1 VAVTPSG
8 ASLEQLAR
16 EHAAFRRVATLVASE
31 PPPDEVF
38 TAVAR
43 EAGLLLGAQR
53 GTLLRVVNPQ
63 WAEVVA
69 SWSDGMAPALPV
81 GHCAAI
87 EEGRG
92 LLGQMLQ
99 TARPVRIEDFD
110 EVGGVVA
117 ALMRELG
124 VRSGVGGPIVI
135 GGRVWGAV
143 TAAWPGEGPPPIG
156 AEDRLAAFA
165 VLVAHAVQNA
175 QTRNEL
181 AASRARLV
189 EASDEARRRIERDL
203 HDGAQQRL
211 VVTAL
216 ELSMLER
223 KLDQAPEA
231 ARAMLARARE
241 QLACG
246 LSELRDLARGI
257 HPTVLTE
264 RGLEAAVT
272 DLAQRAPL
280 PVDLRVA
287 VPDRLDPTI
296 EAAAYFLV
304 SEALT
309 NVAKYAHAERVS
321 VDIAATDGAVE
332 VTIADD
338 GAGGADAAKGSG
350 LRGLIDRVTAL
361 GGRMDVSSPPG
372 RGTRLSAR
380 LPVNVLATVHAQAAT
395 LP

>member
-1 VAVTPSG
+1 MTVTPAG

-16 EHAAFRRVATLVASE
+16 EQAVLRRVATLVASE

-53 GTLLRVVNPQ
+53 GTLLRVVSPR

-69 SWSDGMAPALPV
+69 SWSDGMAPPLPV
-81 GHCAAI
+81 GHGAAI

-143 TAAWPGEGPPPIG
+143 TAAWPGEGPPPQG

-165 VLVAHAVQNA
+165 ELVAYAVQNA

-189 EASDEARRRIERDL
+189 EASDEARRQIERDL

-223 KLDQAPEA
+223 KLDRDPQA
-231 ARAMLARARE
+231 ARATLARAQE

-257 HPTVLTE
+257 HPSVLTE
-264 RGLEAAVT
+264 HGLEAALT
-272 DLAQRAPL
+272 ALAQRAPL
-280 PVDLRVA
+280 PVDIHVA
-287 VPDRLDPTI
+287 VPERPDPTI

-309 NVAKYAHAERVS
+309 NVAKYARADRVS
-321 VDIAATDGAVE
+321 VDIEAADGRLE
-332 VTIADD
+332 VTVADD
-338 GAGGADAAKGSG
+338 GAGGADATKGSG
-350 LRGLIDRVTAL
+350 LRGLVDRVTAL
-361 GGRMDVSSPPG
+361 GGQMDVSSPPG
-372 RGTRLSAR
+372 QGTRLSAE
-380 LPVNVLATVHAQAAT
+380 LPVNVLAGVHA
-395 LP
+395 

>member
-16 EHAAFRRVATLVASE
+16 EHAALRRVATLVASE

>member
-1 VAVTPSG
+1 
-8 ASLEQLAR
+8 LEQLVR
-16 EHAAFRRVATLVASE
+16 EHAVLRRVATFVASE

-87 EEGRG
+87 EQGRG

-99 TARPVRIEDFD
+99 TARPVRIVDFD

-117 ALMRELG
+117 ALMRDLG

-143 TAAWPGEGPPPIG
+143 TAAWPGEGPPPAG
-156 AEDRLAAFA
+156 AEDRPAFA
-165 VLVAHAVQNA
+165 ELVAYAVQNA
-175 QTRNEL
+175 QGRNEL

-189 EASDEARRRIERDL
+189 EASVEARRQIERDL

-223 KLDQAPEA
+223 KLDGDPEA

-246 LSELRDLARGI
+246 LSELRDLARSTR
-257 HPTVLTE
+257 PSSRNT
-264 RGLEAAVT
+264 ASQ
-272 DLAQRAPL
+272 QRS
-280 PVDLRVA
+280 R
-287 VPDRLDPTI
+287 RSFSGRRCRWTCTSRFRSDPTRR
-296 EAAAYFLV
+296 
-304 SEALT
+304 SRPPPT
-309 NVAKYAHAERVS
+309 
-321 VDIAATDGAVE
+321 
-332 VTIADD
+332 
-338 GAGGADAAKGSG
+338 
-350 LRGLIDRVTAL
+350 
-361 GGRMDVSSPPG
+361 SSS
-372 RGTRLSAR
+372 RRR
-380 LPVNVLATVHAQAAT
+380 
-395 LP
+395 

>member
-1 VAVTPSG
+1 V
-8 ASLEQLAR
+8 R
-16 EHAAFRRVATLVASE
+16 EHAVLRRVATLVASE

-53 GTLLRVVNPQ
+53 GTLLRVVSPE

-143 TAAWPGEGPPPIG
+143 TAAWPGEGPPPLG

-165 VLVAHAVQNA
+165 ELVAYAVQNA

-189 EASDEARRRIERDL
+189 EASDEARRQIERDL

-287 VPDRLDPTI
+287 VQDRLDPTI

-309 NVAKYAHAERVS
+309 NVAKYARAERVT

-372 RGTRLSAR
+372 QGTRLSAR
-380 LPVNVLATVHAQAAT
+380 LPENVLATVHAQPAT
-395 LP
+395 LR

>member
-1 VAVTPSG
+1 MAQTLCPLVSAEDRQRLAAIVGDRNRPQKHVAR
-8 ASLEQLAR
+8 AR
-16 EHAAFRRVATLVASE
+16 VVLLSADRLDVA
-31 PPPDEVF
+31 
-38 TAVAR
+38 AVAR

-92 LLGQMLQ
+92 LLGQMLE

-165 VLVAHAVQNA
+165 ELVAYAVQNA
-175 QTRNEL
+175 QTRDEL

-189 EASDEARRRIERDL
+189 EAS
-203 HDGAQQRL
+203 
-211 VVTAL
+211 
-216 ELSMLER
+216 
-223 KLDQAPEA
+223 
-231 ARAMLARARE
+231 
-241 QLACG
+241 
-246 LSELRDLARGI
+246 
-257 HPTVLTE
+257 
-264 RGLEAAVT
+264 
-272 DLAQRAPL
+272 
-280 PVDLRVA
+280 
-287 VPDRLDPTI
+287 
-296 EAAAYFLV
+296 
-304 SEALT
+304 
-309 NVAKYAHAERVS
+309 
-321 VDIAATDGAVE
+321 VE
-332 VTIADD
+332 
-338 GAGGADAAKGSG
+338 GRAGGVARPTRRS
-350 LRGLIDRVTAL
+350 L
-361 GGRMDVSSPPG
+361 G
-372 RGTRLSAR
+372 RG
-380 LPVNVLATVHAQAAT
+380 AT
-395 LP
+395 

>member
-1 VAVTPSG
+1 VEVTPAG
-8 ASLEQLAR
+8 GSLEQLAR
-16 EHAAFRRVATLVASE
+16 EHAVLRRVATLVASE

-53 GTLLRVVNPQ
+53 GALLRVVDPRC
-63 WAEVVA
+63 AEVVA
-69 SWSDGMAPALPV
+69 SWSDGRAPALPV
-81 GHCAAI
+81 GHRAAI
-87 EEGRG
+87 EHGRG

-117 ALMRELG
+117 ELMRELE

-165 VLVAHAVQNA
+165 ELVAYAVQNA

-189 EASDEARRRIERDL
+189 AASDEARRQIERDL

-223 KLDQAPEA
+223 KLDRDPEA
-231 ARAMLARARE
+231 ARTSLARARE

-257 HPTVLTE
+257 HPSVLTE
-264 RGLEAAVT
+264 RGLEAALT
-272 DLAQRAPL
+272 ALGHRAPL
-280 PVDLRVA
+280 PVDLRCEVA
-287 VPDRLDPTI
+287 ERLDPTI

-309 NVAKYAHAERVS
+309 NVAKYARADRVS
-321 VDIAATDGAVE
+321 VGIAAPGDVLE
-332 VTIADD
+332 ITIADD
-338 GAGGADAAKGSG
+338 GAGGADPTQGSG
-350 LRGLIDRVTAL
+350 LRGLADRVTAL

-380 LPVNVLATVHAQAAT
+380 LPLHVLGSVRDHAATVS
-395 LP
+395 

>member
-1 VAVTPSG
+1 MTDAELRDPMSQPRPTDPIGSIRWKERTVEGTSAGRSF
-8 ASLEQLAR
+8 EQLAR
-16 EHAAFRRVATLVASE
+16 EHAALRRVATLVASE
-31 PPPDEVF
+31 PPSDEVF

-43 EAGLLLGAQR
+43 EAALLLGAQR
-53 GTLLRVVNPQ
+53 GTLLRVVNPR

-69 SWSDGMAPALPV
+69 SWSDGRAPGQLPV

-143 TAAWPGEGPPPIG
+143 TATWPGEGPPPLG

-165 VLVAHAVQNA
+165 ELVAHAVQNA

-181 AASRARLV
+181 AASRVRLV
-189 EASDEARRRIERDL
+189 EASVEARRQVERDL

-216 ELSMLER
+216 ELSMLDR
-223 KLDQAPEA
+223 KLDRDPEA
-231 ARAMLARARE
+231 ARAILANARE
-241 QLACG
+241 QLAFG
-246 LSELRDLARGI
+246 LRELRDLARG
-257 HPTVLTE
+257 T
-264 RGLEAAVT
+264 
-272 DLAQRAPL
+272 
-280 PVDLRVA
+280 
-287 VPDRLDPTI
+287 
-296 EAAAYFLV
+296 
-304 SEALT
+304 
-309 NVAKYAHAERVS
+309 
-321 VDIAATDGAVE
+321 
-332 VTIADD
+332 
-338 GAGGADAAKGSG
+338 
-350 LRGLIDRVTAL
+350 
-361 GGRMDVSSPPG
+361 
-372 RGTRLSAR
+372 TRLSSPNEDSR
-380 LPVNVLATVHAQAAT
+380 PR
-395 LP
+395 